1 MFYVDNDNGVIYLT
15 RGDDAALDVALKD
28 ASGSAYTMQEGDSLT
43 LTVRRTPADADVVLT
58 ITSSTTRLLIGH
70 DDTATAQVGA
80 YSADIQLLSG
90 GQRLTI
96 WPTLDGR
103 NRSTEANFKNFV
115 LMPEVTRV

>member
-1 MFYVDNDNGVIYLT
+1 MVYVGEDRRSLT
-15 RGDDAALDVALKD
+15 RGDDAALNVALKD
-28 ASGSAYTMQEGDSLT
+28 ASRRAYTLPARATLT
-43 LTVRRTPADADVVLT
+43 LTVRRTPADADVVLEV
-58 ITSSTTRLLIGH
+58 TSGSTRLLISH

-96 WPTLDGR
+96 WPALDGR
-103 NRSTEANFKNFV
+103 SRSTEANFKNFI

>member
-1 MFYVDNDNGVIYLT
+1 MFYVDKETEAIYLT
-15 RGDDAALDVALKD
+15 RGDDAALDVTLKD
-28 ASGSAYTMQEGDSLT
+28 ASGSAYTMQAGDTLT

-58 ITSSTTRLLIGH
+58 VTSGSTRLLISH

-96 WPTLDGR
+96 WPALDGR
-103 NRSTEANFKNFV
+103 ARSTEANFKNFV